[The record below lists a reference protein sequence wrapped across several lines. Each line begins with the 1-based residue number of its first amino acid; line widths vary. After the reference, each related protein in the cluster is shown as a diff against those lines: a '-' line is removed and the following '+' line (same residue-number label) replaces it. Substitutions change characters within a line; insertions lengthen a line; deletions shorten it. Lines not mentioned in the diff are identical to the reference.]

1 MTKGGAAARTAAG
14 LRAVQPHLVHQRGRV
29 VEMLLRALAAGHGA
43 RLADGVQLGVGD
55 ERVSNDPRSI
65 LRLQAVGNTVRCSSG
80 TQVTRDALVKVPAIS
95 WSAAGAIVEES
106 VGGELAVALADSTD
120 GECHADSPGSWD
132 PEAVGIRRVNSEGV
146 QEVGGALGR
155 GERHEADTASV
166 AIVCVGARR
175 AGDGARERVPGKLGA
190 RLRGGIAPKLSD
202 DSARGVVD
210 ASRGAVGAERVQ
222 LRLCVAVVGNPVGV
236 I

>member
-80 TQVTRDALVKVPAIS
+80 TQVTRDALVKVPVIGRGWVIAVVEVVCVIN
-95 WSAAGAIVEES
+95 GNIV
-106 VGGELAVALADSTD
+106 VGLADSTH
-120 GECHADSPGSWD
+120 GWCHG
-132 PEAVGIRRVNSEGV
+132 AVGKRRPVSRG
-146 QEVGGALGR
+146 VGGALGR